1 MLAVWLEFCQNLK
14 LGMVPTVA
22 TDPNITLVISQ
33 GNAKI
38 VKHDFFKLKM
48 AKFFNFEVFV

>member
-1 MLAVWLEFCQNLK
+1 
-14 LGMVPTVA
+14 MVPTVA

-38 VKHDFFKLKM
+38 VKYDFFKLKM